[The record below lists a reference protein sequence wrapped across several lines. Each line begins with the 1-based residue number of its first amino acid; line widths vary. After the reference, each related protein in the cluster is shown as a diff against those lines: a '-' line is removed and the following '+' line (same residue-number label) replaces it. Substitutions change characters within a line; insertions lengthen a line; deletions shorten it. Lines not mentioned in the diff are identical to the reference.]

1 VSLWEIDIYPAE
13 GQVDR
18 AGEGLTSDAIDLGLD
33 PSIQV
38 VAVHGYLLEGDI
50 EEADA
55 NQLADKLL
63 ADSVVEKTVVAP
75 VGDERLQQSPVNSAL
90 LVHVINKPGVMDPVA
105 MSAQK
110 GIEDLGVA
118 VDQVRTFR
126 KYWVSGVD
134 QASVNRLAEKV
145 LANDAIEQVV
155 HGPLQLD
162 ALALGTA
169 YEFELKT
176 ISIRSLTDDELE
188 VLSKE
193 GQLYLTLVEMQT
205 IQKHFQGLEREPTD
219 IELES
224 IAQTWSEH
232 CSHKTLAGRIAYKD
246 DETERHFENM
256 LKETV
261 FAATVKIRE
270 ELGEDDW
277 CVSVFKDNA
286 GIVTFDD
293 DFNVAFKVE
302 THNHPSALEP
312 YGGANT
318 GIGGVI
324 RDTLGTGMGAKP
336 ICNTDIF
343 CFANPEVAH
352 DQLPPGVLHPRRVMK
367 GVVSGVRD
375 YGNRMGIPTVNGAIY
390 FDDRYLGNPLVYAGN
405 VGLIPK
411 EKSFKEA
418 HAGEWAV
425 VIGGHTGRDGIHGAT
440 FSSAE
445 LTSDSEM
452 LSGGAVQ
459 IGNAITEKMV
469 MDVMLEARDRNLYTC
484 VTDCGA
490 GGLSSAIGEMGE
502 EIGVEVYLDKAP
514 LKYDGLSYTEVWISE
529 AQERMVF
536 SVPEQNWEEFHALCE
551 SEGVDATIV
560 GKFVDHGRLVLK
572 YQDQVV
578 GDLTMD
584 FLHDGRPPIIR
595 DAHYEIPAVTV
606 IDLEGKAASLEQD
619 LEAILGSLNVASKE
633 WVVRQYDHEVQAGSV
648 VKPMVG
654 IQNDGPGDAAVVK
667 PVLGSS
673 KGLTVSCGMN
683 PRYGD
688 YDTYY
693 MAASAIDEAIRNS
706 VAVGADPSRIA
717 ILDNFCW
724 GYTDRPETLGSL
736 VRAALA
742 CYDMAVDLKTPFIS
756 GKDSLNNEFSY
767 QNKEGEKVTISIPP
781 TLLISAIGQVE
792 DVATCTTMDVK
803 EAGNVLYQVGV
814 TKCELGGSHWTLVR
828 ELEGGAVP
836 TVSTANCNAVF
847 PAVHQAIKSGLV
859 RACHDLSEG
868 GLAVAAAEMAF
879 AGGLGMVIDLAGVPT
894 DQDYSGD
901 TENVLKLFAES
912 NTRFLIEVAPE
923 NCPAFEQ
930 ALDEVTF
937 ARIGMITE
945 EDQLVVNNDGEI
957 LLTTPIGQLKEAW
970 QSPLRW

>member
-1 VSLWEIDIYPAE
+1 
-13 GQVDR
+13 
-18 AGEGLTSDAIDLGLD
+18 
-33 PSIQV
+33 
-38 VAVHGYLLEGDI
+38 
-50 EEADA
+50 
-55 NQLADKLL
+55 
-63 ADSVVEKTVVAP
+63 
-75 VGDERLQQSPVNSAL
+75 
-90 LVHVINKPGVMDPVA
+90 
-105 MSAQK
+105 
-110 GIEDLGVA
+110 
-118 VDQVRTFR
+118 
-126 KYWVSGVD
+126 
-134 QASVNRLAEKV
+134 
-145 LANDAIEQVV
+145 
-155 HGPLQLD
+155 
-162 ALALGTA
+162 
-169 YEFELKT
+169 
-176 ISIRSLTDDELE
+176 
-188 VLSKE
+188 
-193 GQLYLTLVEMQT
+193 
-205 IQKHFQGLEREPTD
+205 
-219 IELES
+219 
-224 IAQTWSEH
+224 
-232 CSHKTLAGRIAYKD
+232 
-246 DETERHFENM
+246 
-256 LKETV
+256 
-261 FAATVKIRE
+261 
-270 ELGEDDW
+270 
-277 CVSVFKDNA
+277 
-286 GIVTFDD
+286 
-293 DFNVAFKVE
+293 
-302 THNHPSALEP
+302 
-312 YGGANT
+312 
-318 GIGGVI
+318 
-324 RDTLGTGMGAKP
+324 
-336 ICNTDIF
+336 
-343 CFANPEVAH
+343 
-352 DQLPPGVLHPRRVMK
+352 
-367 GVVSGVRD
+367 
-375 YGNRMGIPTVNGAIY
+375 
-390 FDDRYLGNPLVYAGN
+390 
-405 VGLIPK
+405 
-411 EKSFKEA
+411 
-418 HAGEWAV
+418 
-425 VIGGHTGRDGIHGAT
+425 
-440 FSSAE
+440 
-445 LTSDSEM
+445 
-452 LSGGAVQ
+452 
-459 IGNAITEKMV
+459 
-469 MDVMLEARDRNLYTC
+469 
-484 VTDCGA
+484 
-490 GGLSSAIGEMGE
+490 
-502 EIGVEVYLDKAP
+502 
-514 LKYDGLSYTEVWISE
+514 
-529 AQERMVF
+529 
-536 SVPEQNWEEFHALCE
+536 
-551 SEGVDATIV
+551 
-560 GKFVDHGRLVLK
+560 
-572 YQDQVV
+572 
-578 GDLTMD
+578 
-584 FLHDGRPPIIR
+584 
-595 DAHYEIPAVTV
+595 
-606 IDLEGKAASLEQD
+606 
-619 LEAILGSLNVASKE
+619 
-633 WVVRQYDHEVQAGSV
+633 
-648 VKPMVG
+648 MVG

-923 NCPAFEQ
+923 NCSAFEQ